1 MRKSVMA
8 AAVIIL
14 TAGAATGGLVAN
26 AQSAPPAANAQETPA
41 PEHFP
46 GRMLHHHHEL
56 HRWQGREGRGPA
68 APGTFALVFR
78 QADRKLTPSDVQKI
92 AEAFLLWN
100 GNHEWKI
107 VQVGPASGD
116 EVGFALATADN
127 GPVIARF
134 TMNVHTGRVTRTE

>member
-1 MRKSVMA
+1 
-8 AAVIIL
+8 
-14 TAGAATGGLVAN
+14 
-26 AQSAPPAANAQETPA
+26 
-41 PEHFP
+41 
-46 GRMLHHHHEL
+46 MLRHHHGH
-56 HRWQGREGRGPA
+56 HGWQGREGRGPA

-116 EVGFALATADN
+116 EIGFAVATADN

-134 TMNVHTGRVTRTE
+134 TMNAHTGRVTRTD